1 MYGLI
6 VCTKCRM
13 HAQIIEVG
21 SSRTVQCQRCGARLE
36 VRKLQLTST
45 SENLDE
51 VVKVRTVM
59 QAKIQA
65 NGPVHTIH
73 SQSFQCS
80 MSQNNDPV
88 GGIYCAAPNKGQKAR
103 NKDISKIILEH
114 ISAGGELG
122 IDELEEKC
130 KVLDIDRNDLEKT
143 IARLLEAGDIYF
155 PVKGKIKKV

>member
-1 MYGLI
+1 
-6 VCTKCRM
+6 M

-21 SSRTVQCQRCGARLE
+21 SSKTVQCQRCGARLE

-51 VVKVRTVM
+51 VVKARTLM

-65 NGPVHTIH
+65 NGPVHTIN
-73 SQSFQCS
+73 SKSFQCNI
-80 MSQNNDPV
+80 SQNSDSV
-88 GGIYCAAPNKGQKAR
+88 GGIYFAAPNKGQKAR

-114 ISAGGELG
+114 VSAGGELG
-122 IDELEEKC
+122 IGELEEKC

-143 IARLLEAGDIYF
+143 IVKLLEAGDIYF

>member
-1 MYGLI
+1 MYGVI

-13 HAQIIEVG
+13 HAQIIEAG
-21 SSRTVQCQRCGARLE
+21 TSRTVQCQRCGARLE
-36 VRKLQLTST
+36 VRKLQLSST

-51 VVKVRTVM
+51 VVKARTLI

-65 NGPVHTIH
+65 SGPVHTVH
-73 SQSFQCS
+73 SKTFQCNI
-80 MSQNNDPV
+80 SQNNDPV
-88 GGIYCAAPNKGQKAR
+88 GGICFTAPNKGQKAR

-130 KVLDIDRNDLEKT
+130 KLLDIDRNDLEKT
-143 IARLLEAGDIYF
+143 IARLLEVGDIYF